1 MSSVPLPGDWL
12 ERLTAC
18 RRHRNQALRQA
29 AIGKAGLLIAVA
41 IAFCFALD
49 LALGSGAA
57 LRMAGLS
64 ILLGLAVWCMRRVI
78 AAVNRR
84 ASLPDAAQLI
94 EATHTEFEG
103 RLRTLVDRS
112 GDSSDNVFLRLL
124 RGEVRRQLPSARW
137 DIDAGTRQ
145 SAVWLFAMFG
155 AWLTLFV
162 VSMLPIVGGGL
173 LWGRLFVPWG
183 NWPTAL
189 APRLEAIDWPD
200 VVPRGE
206 SLTLKVRWR
215 GESEVSSNR
224 PRPRLKWSGAN
235 QPARWLPTAED
246 PETGGYSVTI
256 EPSIGP
262 LHVEFMAGRHR
273 TEIATI
279 RVARRPVV
287 DSWSAMIHPP
297 AYTGHPSFAWSPDDG
312 PIQALPGTRL
322 AIRVRCDEP
331 LAELRLIGTALA
343 EETSFQWDSDHRG
356 GSVTVMPAQIG
367 DIRVEAISREQL
379 AAALP
384 PIPWDIRPDQPP
396 EIRLLDPPSGTQSPP
411 DGIIALRWVAKDD
424 SRLTRVELHWE
435 TTLPSSG
442 VVTIPLEGW
451 RSEARIVERL
461 DLAAMKIDDAASL
474 SWRVRAVDN
483 REPRGPQETWSDVR
497 TILFSSRASS
507 VESLAER
514 AEIKEELAEAQQRV
528 ARELAAAR
536 QRHAESMAAATGRE
550 PAGKAESP
558 EKLAERVRDAADHL
572 KQTAER
578 LRDDPLLEQLGEH
591 VDKQVIDPLK
601 GASGQFDTAKDMAA
615 RDQIGPL
622 SKAVDQLAAAERQ
635 LRQIQQDV
643 ASLERLE
650 AKLMRLANDA
660 SQAREMARKLREES
674 SEANLDEAREQS
686 ADISDHL
693 DELMNQNP
701 ELVAAARRDA
711 LSRLGNQTRQL
722 EELANRQQAMAD
734 AIQSNANEKPSES
747 SEPLE
752 DESKGTAEKLLAAQ
766 RALEERTER
775 LQAGWM
781 ADVGDD
787 GRVAPRLQTAA
798 KAAEAARQMEE
809 LGDLSKAAAS
819 NDELAR
825 EMTSLQE
832 VFGNAANN
840 DGPLSSE
847 LAAIGEEAQRLA
859 EELRRTEQ
867 PASFSN
873 ELREATQGQYA
884 DSAGAM
890 RESLRELAEELASA
904 PLNLEGPGVAAA
916 QSSEQLRTA
925 VGEMQAAA
933 HQLSQGANS
942 AAEEQARLAATQ
954 LRQAVTAAKNLEGRR
969 DQSPISDAV
978 GQSLAEAA
986 RRAQAARKSLN
997 ESQTNSAASSSND
1010 GSPGSDAKGSQASGG
1025 KPGQR
1030 GSPGGEGG
1038 SAADALEEAAEA
1050 LSRAAQA
1057 TQSAWEREGFRPNP
1071 AMAGGQSGG
1080 TGQPGEADLHG
1091 DFDLKAD
1098 NSPLR
1103 QELDGGGGVLG
1114 FRRWGDL
1121 TGELKTE
1128 ILQGAGLRLRPEY
1141 AAQIRAYFETI
1152 ADPDRQP
1159 RSAAPKGTP

>member
-18 RRHRNQALRQA
+18 RRHRNQAIRQA
-29 AIGKAGLLIAVA
+29 AIGKTGLWVAAA
-41 IAFCFALD
+41 IAFFFAVDLFWGLGPAWRVAAL
-49 LALGSGAA
+49 LALV
-57 LRMAGLS
+57 
-64 ILLGLAVWCMRRVI
+64 GLALWCGRRVI
-78 AAVNRR
+78 AAWNHR
-84 ASLPDAAQLI
+84 ASLSDAAQRI
-94 EATHTEFEG
+94 EATHAEFEG

-112 GDSSDNVFLRLL
+112 SDSPENVFLRLL
-124 RGEVRRQLPSARW
+124 RGEVRRELPAANW
-137 DIDAGTRQ
+137 DVDAGTRQ

-162 VSMLPIVGGGL
+162 VSMLPVVGGGL
-173 LWGRLFVPWG
+173 LWARLFVPWG

-189 APRLEAIDWPD
+189 APRLEAIDWPE

-206 SLTLKVRWR
+206 PLTLKVRWR
-215 GESEVSSNR
+215 GESDVSSNR
-224 PRPRLKWSGAN
+224 PHPRLKWSGAG

-246 PETGGYSVTI
+246 PATGGYSVTI
-256 EPSIGP
+256 EPSNGP
-262 LHVEFMAGRHR
+262 LHCEFVAGRHR
-273 TEIATI
+273 TETATI
-279 RVARRPVV
+279 RVAHRPVV
-287 DSWSAMIHPP
+287 ESWSAMIHPP
-297 AYTGHPSFAWSPDDG
+297 AYTGHPSFAWSPEDG

-322 AIRVRCDEP
+322 VIRVRCAEP
-331 LAELRLIGTALA
+331 LAELRLTGTALA
-343 EETSFQWDSDHRG
+343 EHSLFQWDSDRQG
-356 GSVTVMPAQIG
+356 GTANVMPTRIG
-367 DIRVEAISREQL
+367 DILVEAVGREQL

-384 PIPWDIRPDQPP
+384 PISWDIRPDEPP
-396 EIRLLDPPSGTQSPP
+396 VIRLLDPPSGTQSPP
-411 DGIIALRWVAKDD
+411 DGIIALRWAARDD
-424 SRLTRVELHWE
+424 SRLTRIELHWE

-451 RSEARIVERL
+451 RSEARVVERL
-461 DLAAMKIDDAASL
+461 DLAALKIDDAASL

-483 REPRGPQETWSDVR
+483 REPGGPQETWSDVR

-514 AEIKEELAEAQQRV
+514 AEIKEELANAQQRV

-550 PAGKAESP
+550 PAGKAELP

-578 LRDDPLLEQLGEH
+578 LREDPLLEQLGEH
-591 VDKQVIDPLK
+591 LDKQVNDPLK
-601 GASGQFDTAKDMAA
+601 NAAGQFDTAKDMAA

-674 SEANLDEAREQS
+674 SEANLNEARDQA

-711 LSRLGNQTRQL
+711 LARLANQTQQL

-734 AIQSNANEKPSES
+734 AIQSSAKDRPSES
-747 SEPLE
+747 SEPSN
-752 DESKGTAEKLLAAQ
+752 DESQTAAERLLTAQ

-775 LQAGWM
+775 LQVGWM

-787 GRVAPRLQTAA
+787 GRVAPRLQAAA
-798 KAAEAARQMEE
+798 KAAEAARKMEE

-819 NDELAR
+819 NEELAR

-832 VFGNAANN
+832 VFGDAANN
-840 DGPLSSE
+840 GGPLSSE
-847 LAAIGEEAQRLA
+847 FAVIGEEAQRLA
-859 EELRRTEQ
+859 DELRRAGQ
-867 PASFSN
+867 PASLAGD
-873 ELREATQGQYA
+873 LREAAQEQYA
-884 DSAGAM
+884 ESAGAM
-890 RESLRELAEELASA
+890 RESLRELAEELASD

-997 ESQTNSAASSSND
+997 ESQTNTAASSSND
-1010 GSPGSDAKGSQASGG
+1010 CSSGSEAKGSQASGG

-1030 GSPGGEGG
+1030 GSPGGEGD
-1038 SAADALEEAAEA
+1038 SAADALEEAAAA
-1050 LSRAAQA
+1050 LARAAQA

-1080 TGQPGEADLHG
+1080 TGQPGEAALHG

-1141 AAQIRAYFETI
+1141 ASQIRAYFETI

-1159 RSAAPKGTP
+1159 RSAVPKGMP

>member
-18 RRHRNQALRQA
+18 RRHRNQAIRQA
-29 AIGKAGLLIAVA
+29 AIGKTGLWVAAA
-41 IAFCFALD
+41 IAFFFAVDLFWGLGPAWRVAAL
-49 LALGSGAA
+49 LALV
-57 LRMAGLS
+57 
-64 ILLGLAVWCMRRVI
+64 GLALWCIRRVI
-78 AAVNRR
+78 AAWNHR
-84 ASLPDAAQLI
+84 ASLSDAAQRI
-94 EATHTEFEG
+94 EATHAEFEG

-112 GDSSDNVFLRLL
+112 SDSPENVFLRLL
-124 RGEVRRQLPSARW
+124 RGEVRRELPAANW
-137 DIDAGTRQ
+137 DVDAGTRQ

-162 VSMLPIVGGGL
+162 VSMLPVVGGGL
-173 LWGRLFVPWG
+173 LWARLFVPWG

-189 APRLEAIDWPD
+189 APRLEAIDWPE

-206 SLTLKVRWR
+206 PLTLKVRWR
-215 GESEVSSNR
+215 GESDVSSNR
-224 PRPRLKWSGAN
+224 PHPRLKWSGAG

-246 PETGGYSVTI
+246 PATGGYSVTI
-256 EPSIGP
+256 EPSNGP
-262 LHVEFMAGRHR
+262 LHCEFVAGRHR
-273 TEIATI
+273 TETATI
-279 RVARRPVV
+279 RVAHRPVV
-287 DSWSAMIHPP
+287 ESWSAMIHPP
-297 AYTGHPSFAWSPDDG
+297 AYTGHPSFAWSPEDG

-322 AIRVRCDEP
+322 VIRVRCAEP
-331 LAELRLIGTALA
+331 LAELRLTGTALA
-343 EETSFQWDSDHRG
+343 EHSLFQWDSDRQG
-356 GSVTVMPAQIG
+356 GTANVMPTRIG
-367 DIRVEAISREQL
+367 DILVEAVGREQL

-384 PIPWDIRPDQPP
+384 PISWDIRPDEPP
-396 EIRLLDPPSGTQSPP
+396 VIRLLDPPSGTQSPP
-411 DGIIALRWVAKDD
+411 DGIIALRWAARDD
-424 SRLTRVELHWE
+424 SRLTRIELHWE

-451 RSEARIVERL
+451 RSEVRVVERL
-461 DLAAMKIDDAASL
+461 DLAALKIDDAASL
-474 SWRVRAVDN
+474 SWRVRAIDN
-483 REPRGPQETWSDVR
+483 RELGGPQETWSDVR

-514 AEIKEELAEAQQRV
+514 AEIKEELANAQQRV
-528 ARELAAAR
+528 ARELVAAR

-550 PAGKAESP
+550 PAGKAELP

-578 LRDDPLLEQLGEH
+578 LREDPLLEQLGEH
-591 VDKQVIDPLK
+591 LDKQVNDPLK
-601 GASGQFDTAKDMAA
+601 NAAGQFDTAKDMAA

-674 SEANLDEAREQS
+674 SEANLDEARDQA

-711 LSRLGNQTRQL
+711 LARLANQTQQL

-734 AIQSNANEKPSES
+734 AIQSSAKDRPSES
-747 SEPLE
+747 SEPSN
-752 DESKGTAEKLLAAQ
+752 DESQTAAERLLTAQ

-775 LQAGWM
+775 LQVGWM

-787 GRVAPRLQTAA
+787 GRVAPRLQAAA
-798 KAAEAARQMEE
+798 KAAEAARKMEE
-809 LGDLSKAAAS
+809 LGDLSKAAAG
-819 NDELAR
+819 NEELAR
-825 EMTSLQE
+825 EMTSLEE
-832 VFGNAANN
+832 VFGDAANN
-840 DGPLSSE
+840 GGPLTSE

-859 EELRRTEQ
+859 EEFRRTER
-867 PASFSN
+867 PASLSN
-873 ELREATQGQYA
+873 ELREAAQGQYA
-884 DSAGAM
+884 ESAGAM
-890 RESLRELAEELASA
+890 RESLRELAEELASD

-1010 GSPGSDAKGSQASGG
+1010 GSSGSEAKGSQASGG

-1030 GSPGGEGG
+1030 GSPGGEGD
-1038 SAADALEEAAEA
+1038 SAADALEEAAAA
-1050 LSRAAQA
+1050 LARAAQA

-1080 TGQPGEADLHG
+1080 TGQPGEAALHG

-1141 AAQIRAYFETI
+1141 ASQIRAYFETI

-1159 RSAAPKGTP
+1159 RSATPKGTP